1 MNITTIPKTDKDPTA
16 LLVVNCED
24 STAVSKVVVTV
35 RTEFGEAFVHVAY
48 RSGAEWGY
56 FVPNSVVLVGLGE
69 RSVGRFVASVIKP
82 NATYAV
88 HLNKEREAV
97 GV

>member
-1 MNITTIPKTDKDPTA
+1 MNITTIPRTDRTA
-16 LLVVNCED
+16 LLVVDCED
-24 STAVSKVVVTV
+24 STAVSKVIVSPFATS
-35 RTEFGEAFVHVAY
+35 RDETFVHVVY

-56 FVPNSVVLVGLGE
+56 FVPNIVALIGLGE
-69 RSVGRFVASVIKP
+69 RSVGRFVASVVKP
-82 NATYAV
+82 NATYAL